1 VFNWRRRNEG
11 FEWREYVRTTIL
23 VRRKDRRERVKHG
36 QAAAIEHLKDA
47 GRRGVKASA
56 SGARSASKGLLTGMQ
71 AAAALSAASASVLI
85 SATATLIAGAS
96 ERIASGLVALGGQA
110 RTSIFPRIEPLLSA
124 LRNPAVERALK
135 IAAPLAGIA
144 ALYRAYA
151 FGLDW
156 DTIVVGAAAL
166 MAAALFAILRLSAPA
181 SPGGELDDTGERESL
196 LVRIGD
202 KLVLLPGLDRL
213 RPQQATLLTGALLVT
228 VAASL
233 WLAAA
238 PATTKTT
245 TVASAKAV
253 APVSRTASTA
263 AETLE
268 GRAIATSG
276 ATLRISGT
284 PVALD
289 GIEAPEPSQ
298 TCAMP
303 NGTTWRC
310 GETAKEELAR
320 AVRGRR
326 VACEPMGKNR
336 SGMQLARCVAAGE
349 DIAAKLVRA
358 GHVFAS
364 DGFFSSYASLQAEAQ
379 SAKAGLWAGDAERPA
394 DYRSRRWE
402 EAKRTRSDGCPIKGR
417 VTTSDRIYVLPWSAS
432 YESVRISPAKGER
445 WFCSEAEAQAAG
457 FRAQS

>member
-23 VRRKDRRERVKHG
+23 VRRKDRRERVKQG
-36 QAAAIEHLKDA
+36 QAAAFEHLKDA

-56 SGARSASKGLLTGMQ
+56 SGARSASKGLLAGMQ
-71 AAAALSAASASVLI
+71 AAATLSSAFASGLI
-85 SATATLIAGAS
+85 SAAAALISGSS
-96 ERIASGLVALGGQA
+96 ERIASGVAVVSSQA
-110 RTSIFPRIEPLLSA
+110 RTAIFPRIEPLLGR
-124 LRNPAVERALK
+124 LRNPTAERALK

-181 SPGGELDDTGERESL
+181 SPGGEFDDTGERENL

-213 RPQQATLLTGALLVT
+213 RPQQATLLTGALLAA

-233 WLAAA
+233 WFAAA
-238 PATTKTT
+238 PATTKATT
-245 TVASAKAV
+245 TAHARSA
-253 APVSRTASTA
+253 APVSHVSSS
-263 AETLE
+263 ETLE
-268 GRAIATSG
+268 GRATATSG

-284 PVALD
+284 SVVLD

-298 TCAMP
+298 SCAKP
-303 NGTTWRC
+303 NGATWRC
-310 GETAKEELAR
+310 GETAKEELAS

-326 VACEPMGKNR
+326 VSCELTGKNR
-336 SGMQLARCVAAGE
+336 SGIRLARCITAGE
-349 DIAAKLVRA
+349 DIAAKLVRD

-364 DGFFSSYASLQAEAQ
+364 DGFFSSYSSQQAEARN
-379 SAKAGLWAGDAERPA
+379 AKTGLWAGDAERPA

-402 EAKRTRSDGCPIKGR
+402 EAKRARSDGCPIKGR

-432 YESVRISPAKGER
+432 YETVRISPAKGER